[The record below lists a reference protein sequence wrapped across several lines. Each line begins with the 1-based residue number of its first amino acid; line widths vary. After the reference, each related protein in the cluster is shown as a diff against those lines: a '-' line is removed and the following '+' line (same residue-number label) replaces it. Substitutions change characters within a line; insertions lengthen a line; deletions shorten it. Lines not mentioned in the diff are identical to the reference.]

1 MKQLIKIAE
10 ATIRRRF
17 PFFVLCQIFFVVI
30 LLWEV
35 ATSSGGFLQ
44 DLIRFVISHILYST
58 FQISLWI
65 LSDMSIDDE

>member
-10 ATIRRRF
+10 AVIRRHF
-17 PFFVLCQIFFVVI
+17 PFFVLCQIFFVGI
-30 LLWEV
+30 LLREV
-35 ATSSGGFLQ
+35 AMSSGSFLQ

-65 LSDMSIDDE
+65 LFDMSIDDE